1 MDDAGITEILGKMP
15 IMADLPSWQLEA
27 VGELAESLKLKKG
40 ARLIERGSD
49 DGFTYFLT
57 AGKVSLVDAD
67 GSSMIID
74 ADTESVRTPLAN
86 LRPRIVDVT
95 TLGRVQAIRV
105 PDILL
110 SSPKCSDIATSRN
123 EATVE
128 KRAQAKPPRI
138 ATQLPFTL
146 YREIRDSKS
155 SMLPSLPDTAV
166 RIQLAIEDDRSNAE
180 EVARL
185 VETDPAMAAKLIM
198 TANSALY
205 GGQASIVT
213 CTAAVVRLGLQVTR
227 KLVLT
232 FSLKEVFR
240 TNNKLLRQRMKSL
253 WEHSVSIAATS
264 FVLASEVDG
273 MNPEEV
279 LLAGLVHD
287 IGAIAVINHAT
298 RYPRLASNQANLE
311 RAISCLCG
319 ELSALILR
327 EWKFVPAVVL
337 AARDAEFWQ
346 RKHNGDADLTD
357 ILIVAQ
363 VHDRLRRNE
372 INDIPPIADIPAFAK
387 VLGEDA
393 SPHKSITILNRA
405 QTLVDEMRRVLHR

>member
-1 MDDAGITEILGKMP
+1 MDDANIIDTLGKMP
-15 IMADLPSWQLEA
+15 MLADLPSWQLEA

-57 AGKVSLVDAD
+57 AGKVSLIDAD

-74 ADTESVRTPLAN
+74 ANTESVRTPLAN

-95 TLGRVQAIRV
+95 TLERVRAIRV

-110 SSPKCSDIATSRN
+110 SSPKCNDIAKSRDQS
-123 EATVE
+123 TVE
-128 KRAQAKPPRI
+128 KQAQAESPRI
-138 ATQLPFTL
+138 VAQLPFTL
-146 YREIRDSKS
+146 YREIRDNKS

-166 RIQLAIEDDRSNAE
+166 RIQIAIDDDRSDAE
-180 EVARL
+180 EIARL
-185 VETDPAMAAKLIM
+185 VETDPAMAAKLVMI
-198 TANSALY
+198 ANSALY
-205 GGQASIVT
+205 GGQTSVVT
-213 CTAAVVRLGLQVTR
+213 CTAAVVRLGLQATQ

-232 FSLKEVFR
+232 FALKEVFR
-240 TNNKLLRQRMKSL
+240 TKNKLLRYRMKSL
-253 WEHSVSIAATS
+253 WEHSVNIAAIS

-311 RAISCLCG
+311 RVISCMCG

-327 EWKFVPAVVL
+327 EWNFVPAVVL
-337 AARDAEFWQ
+337 AARDAELWQ
-346 RKHNGDADLTD
+346 RKHSGGIDFTD

-363 VHDRLRRNE
+363 IHDRLRRNE
-372 INDIPPIADIPAFAK
+372 ISDIPPIGDIPAFAK
-387 VLGEDA
+387 VLGENA
-393 SPHKSITILNRA
+393 SPEKSLTILNQA
-405 QTLVDEMRRVLHR
+405 QILVDEMSRVLRR